1 MRSPTLNGRVL
12 GSWGCLQMMTVTP
25 VMSSSSSTAT
35 VVSTGSP
42 ENTWLGHW
50 ARTRLR
56 IISRR
61 TARVKVENRL
71 DSRSQRRQD
80 LGSQPPPHAAHIR
93 KGHCISKTPPQLL
106 KTHCLLH
113 AVNSRIQPKRSP
125 TAHQAGR
132 HIHRQCGQISEWGWY
147 R

>member
-12 GSWGCLQMMTVTP
+12 GFWGCLQMMTVTP

-42 ENTWLGHW
+42 ENTWLDHQY
-50 ARTRLR
+50 RIRLR

-71 DSRSQRRQD
+71 DPEDKDFRTS
-80 LGSQPPPHAAHIR
+80 GHIPPQAAHIR
-93 KGHCISKTPPQLL
+93 RGHHISKTPQLT
-106 KTHCLLH
+106 KYTIQYHP
-113 AVNSRIQPKRSP
+113 VNFRI
-125 TAHQAGR
+125 
-132 HIHRQCGQISEWGWY
+132 
-147 R
+147 